1 MVVLDGIPYLENA
14 VMSVFTMCRSMAS
27 KHHGKCRN
35 RATIDVGPDS
45 IYLLLNNA
53 IMVTTNIPISIGVN
67 K

>member
-35 RATIDVGPDS
+35 RATIDIGPDS
-45 IYLLLNNA
+45 IYLLLSNA
-53 IMVTTNIPISIGVN
+53 IMVTTTIPIRIGVN